1 MADDTV
7 HTNERIVEMLE
18 RVLVELEAIRVQQ
31 NELAAALHG
40 TATNDN
46 G

>member
-18 RVLVELEAIRVQQ
+18 RVLVELEAIRIQQ
-31 NELAAALHG
+31 NELATALHG
-40 TATNDN
+40 AVTSDN